1 MNGFDY
7 VIVKTNQ
14 SDITVSAGQKT
25 DVSLEGNA
33 VPRSSF
39 EVGKGKVFSIFESS
53 VRQNES
59 FILRKRVCI
68 HNSRDF
74 EINNPLGAVADQ
86 LASTGDFEELAA
98 ASAEAWRKIWEQ
110 TDVEISGDRYSQML
124 LRLHIYHLVTTAS
137 PHHRYLDAGIPAR
150 GLHGEAYRGHIFW
163 DQLYVFPFFSSH
175 FPETARSVLMY
186 RYRRLGKAKEY
197 ARENGY
203 EGAMFPWQSGSDGRE
218 ETQVVHLNP
227 VSGEWGPDYSS
238 LQRHISSAVA
248 YNIWQYFT
256 ITGDQDFMNQY
267 GAEMFFEICRFWASI
282 AKKNDKTG
290 RYSIGKVM
298 GPDEFHEKCPGSKE
312 GGLKDNAYINLM
324 TAWLMKTAFE
334 FMDQLDVIERKRIV
348 EKINLQKEELVRW
361 KEMSHQYESAF

>member
-1 MNGFDY
+1 
-7 VIVKTNQ
+7 
-14 SDITVSAGQKT
+14 
-25 DVSLEGNA
+25 
-33 VPRSSF
+33 
-39 EVGKGKVFSIFESS
+39 
-53 VRQNES
+53 
-59 FILRKRVCI
+59 
-68 HNSRDF
+68 
-74 EINNPLGAVADQ
+74 
-86 LASTGDFEELAA
+86 
-98 ASAEAWRKIWEQ
+98 
-110 TDVEISGDRYSQML
+110 
-124 LRLHIYHLVTTAS
+124 
-137 PHHRYLDAGIPAR
+137 
-150 GLHGEAYRGHIFW
+150 
-163 DQLYVFPFFSSH
+163 
-175 FPETARSVLMY
+175 MY

-203 EGAMFPWQSGSDGRE
+203 KGAMFPWQSGSDGRE

-227 VSGEWGPDYSS
+227 VSGEWGPDFSS

-298 GPDEFHEKCPGSKE
+298 GPDEFHEKYPGSKE

-334 FMDQLDVIERKRIV
+334 FMDQLDVMERKRIV
-348 EKINLQKEELVRW
+348 EKINLKKEELVRW
-361 KEMSHQYESAF
+361 QEMSHHMNLLFNGDGIIEQFDGYFGLKELDWDEYRKKYDDIQRMDRILKAEGNSPDDYKVAKQADTLMIFYNLDQEEAMHLIRDNGYEVEADSLEKEF